1 MKYDRL
7 PDLCAVCVHLAHV
20 FKEHGSGVH
29 PPSALIFKDMRA
41 SWSVRTNGHPAR
53 GWGDCSGRSARMQGR
68 GGGFRSDDGY
78 YDADMDL
85 RDIEKSNKQSSSHGQ
100 STF

>member
-1 MKYDRL
+1 MSS
-7 PDLCAVCVHLAHV
+7 HLAHV

-41 SWSVRTNGHPAR
+41 SCSLRTNGRPAR
-53 GWGDCSGRSARMQGR
+53 GRGDCSGRSSEMQGR
-68 GGGFRSDDGY
+68 GGGAQSDDGS

-85 RDIEKSNKQSSSHGQ
+85 RDVEKSNKQSSSHGQ